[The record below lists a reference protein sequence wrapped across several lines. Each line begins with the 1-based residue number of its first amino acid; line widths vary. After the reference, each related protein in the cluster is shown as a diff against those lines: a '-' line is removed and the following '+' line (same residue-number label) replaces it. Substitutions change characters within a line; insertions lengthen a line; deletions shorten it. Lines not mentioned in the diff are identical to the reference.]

1 MAITT
6 EAWVLYP
13 GEGSSPGHAELK
25 RESFTFE
32 DPTEEEVLVKPLYGC
47 WEGNMGH
54 AIERK
59 PVDLC
64 KHRNEPKVVMGNA
77 GVVEVI
83 SVGAKVTTVKPGDKA
98 IVFCNGQW
106 DEFGYPKRIFGYD
119 TPGTI
124 GMLARQTKLHQKQL
138 IPIPVENRYDLKRWA
153 AFSLRYITAWS
164 NWRLA
169 FGMLRLQLTEN
180 ELPEPIVFGW
190 GGGVTLAELH
200 LARLQGCKTYQI
212 SSTEERRYAAEKL
225 GIHPIDRND
234 FPALNYEEERYKSDK
249 EYRERYKASE
259 ASFLKQVET
268 ITEGQGVHI
277 FLDYVGSPVIRAT
290 LKALSRE
297 GVVATAGWK
306 EGMQLWFLR
315 AIECIERHQFVHT
328 HYARYSEGVQAVRF
342 ALANEW
348 LPEVDDRVYSFD
360 EIPTLASDY
369 LGGDFT
375 YFPIFEIN
383 SPS

>member
-1 MAITT
+1 MALTT
-6 EAWVLYP
+6 EAWVLHP
-13 GEGSSPGHAELK
+13 GPGADGVHADLR
-25 RESFTFE
+25 REAFE
-32 DPTEEEVLVKPLYGC
+32 FSAPTEEEALVRPLFGC

-64 KHRNEPKVVMGNA
+64 LQRKEPKVVMGNA
-77 GVVEVI
+77 GVVEVL
-83 SVGAKVTTVKPGDKA
+83 SVGSRVTTVKPGDKA
-98 IVFCNGQW
+98 IVFCNGIW
-106 DEFGYPKRIFGYD
+106 DEFGYPKRIFGFD
-119 TPGTI
+119 APGTI
-124 GMLARQTKLHQKQL
+124 GVLARQTKLHQHQL
-138 IPIPVENRYDLKRWA
+138 IPIPAENRYDLKRWA
-153 AFSLRYITAWS
+153 AFSLRYVTAWS

-169 FGMLRLQLTEN
+169 FGMLRLQLNEN
-180 ELPEPIVFGW
+180 ELPEPFVFGW

-200 LARLQGCKTYQI
+200 LARLQGCRTYQI
-212 SSTEERRYAAEKL
+212 STEERREAAEKL
-225 GIHPIDRND
+225 GIHGIDRTR
-234 FPALNYEEERYKSDK
+234 FPHLNYDEERYKTDK
-249 EYRERYKASE
+249 EFRERYKASE
-259 ASFLKQVET
+259 ELFLDEVRRL
-268 ITEGQGVHI
+268 TEGRGVHI

-348 LPEVDDRVYSFD
+348 LPEVDERVYSFD
-360 EIPTLASDY
+360 EIPQLATDY

-375 YFPIFEIN
+375 YFPIFEVN
-383 SPS
+383 PL